1 LGIKIERRTHEERRV
16 LGESLKDVK
25 HEDLGT
31 QVIEGVSC
39 QGRREIV
46 TIPAGAIGNDRPLQI
61 SSENW
66 YSPEL
71 HTLVLRKHSD
81 PRFGETVYRLT
92 EVKLGEPDS
101 SLFQVPSDYKTIVK
115 PQIFRRALKPEAK
128 LPKD

>member
-1 LGIKIERRTHEERRV
+1 HDKEE
-16 LGESLKDVK
+16 GGASPESRKDVT

-39 QGRREIV
+39 HGRREIV
-46 TIPAGAIGNDRPLQI
+46 TIPAGAIGNDRPMQI

-66 YSPEL
+66 YSADL
-71 HTLVLRKHSD
+71 HTEVVRKHSD

-101 SLFQVPSDYKTIVK
+101 SLFQIPSEYKTIVK
-115 PQIFRRALKPEAK
+115 PQIFRRTLKPDR